1 MIQVKQGVD
10 LRGIGA
16 EIVRGAVI
24 MAGVLE
30 AHGAKC
36 LITSCRDSKHMEKS
50 KHYIGDAID
59 IRLASRWVTT
69 ANIDLT
75 VLNEARA
82 ALGDQFDLVLESD
95 HYHCEFDPKADLAA

>member
-1 MIQVKQGVD
+1 MIQVKAGVD
-10 LRGIGA
+10 LRGIGT
-16 EIVRGAVI
+16 EILLGVTILDAVF
-24 MAGVLE
+24 A
-30 AHGAKC
+30 AHGAKL

-50 KHYIGDAID
+50 KHAIGDAVD